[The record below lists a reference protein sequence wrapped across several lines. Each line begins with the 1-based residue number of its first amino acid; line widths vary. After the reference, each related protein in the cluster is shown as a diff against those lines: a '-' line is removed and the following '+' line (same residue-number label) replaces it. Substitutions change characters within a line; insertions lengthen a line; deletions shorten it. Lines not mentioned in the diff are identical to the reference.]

1 MHTVCLLT
9 AGFGTRMG
17 KYAELT
23 DKSLLPINGKAIIS
37 HIINQYQLSTTH
49 FVVALRRL
57 ALKSDI
63 L

>member
-1 MHTVCLLT
+1 
-9 AGFGTRMG
+9 MG